1 MSKIY
6 SSSFHKKLR
15 LQTVG
20 KQCMAMKGRI
30 KKWNADKGF
39 GFIQP
44 LEGGKELF
52 FHVSAMRNRSLLPQV
67 NQLVTFEPGT
77 DKDNRPRAESVV
89 LAGTSV
95 RKQRPNQQSSS
106 NSLLLALAVL
116 AVLSVVAMIGL
127 LPWQLPLA
135 MAGLSVWTF
144 IVYALDK
151 SAAQADR
158 RRTPESTL
166 HMLALLG
173 GWPGAL
179 CAQGLLRHKSV
190 KAEFRSVFW
199 WTVAINLGLV
209 GFLASTPGRAL
220 WVPLLQW

>member
-1 MSKIY
+1 
-6 SSSFHKKLR
+6 
-15 LQTVG
+15 
-20 KQCMAMKGRI
+20 MAMKGRI

-44 LEGGKELF
+44 LEGGDDLF
-52 FHVSAMRNRSLLPQV
+52 FHVSAMRDRSLLPQI

-95 RKQRPNQQSSS
+95 RRQNKNQHT
-106 NSLLLALAVL
+106 NSHVVIPVLALFIVL
-116 AVLSVVAMIGL
+116 GVVAMIGL
-127 LPWQLPLA
+127 LPWQLPLL
-135 MAGLSVWTF
+135 MGLLSIWTF
-144 IVYALDK
+144 IAYAIDK
-151 SAAQADR
+151 AAAQADR

-166 HMLALLG
+166 HLLALLG

-179 CAQGLLRHKSV
+179 CAQSLLRHKSV
-190 KAEFRSVFW
+190 KAAFRNVFW

-209 GFLASTPGRAL
+209 GFLASNPGRLL
-220 WVPLLQW
+220 WGPLLQW

>member
-1 MSKIY
+1 
-6 SSSFHKKLR
+6 
-15 LQTVG
+15 
-20 KQCMAMKGRI
+20 MAMKGRI

-44 LEGGKELF
+44 LEGGDDLF
-52 FHVSAMRNRSLLPQV
+52 FHVSAMRDRSLLPQI

-95 RKQRPNQQSSS
+95 RRQHKTQHSSS
-106 NSLLLALAVL
+106 HVIVPVLALFVVL
-116 AVLSVVAMIGL
+116 GVVSMIGL
-127 LPWQLPLA
+127 LPWQLPVL
-135 MAGLSVWTF
+135 MGFLSLWTY
-144 IVYALDK
+144 IVYAIDK

-166 HMLALLG
+166 HLLALLG

-179 CAQGLLRHKSV
+179 CAQNLLRHKSV
-190 KAEFRSVFW
+190 KAAFRNSFW
-199 WTVAINLGLV
+199 WTVVINLGLM
-209 GFLASTPGRAL
+209 GFLASEPGQQL
-220 WVPLLQW
+220 WGALLQ